1 MGEMLALAA
10 PKLRIEVSTS
20 VLAKPHNPLIKYA
33 VAAAIT
39 HKYIFCTVSVPL
51 RQFLC
56 SA

>member
-1 MGEMLALAA
+1 
-10 PKLRIEVSTS
+10 

-33 VAAAIT
+33 VTAAIT
-39 HKYIFCTVSVPL
+39 HKYIRCPVSAPL